1 MKDLINQNVDVLG
14 LNSISLAIS
23 LSGVEQIMQIIL
35 LSLSIVYTLDR
46 YITWKNGKKNNK

>member
-23 LSGVEQIMQIIL
+23 LSGVEQFLQIIL
-35 LSLSIVYTLDR
+35 LSLSILYTLDR